1 MVSLDDHTHTT
12 RLQHLH
18 QGIGHLVGEALL
30 HLQPAG
36 KHLDHAGN
44 LRQAHEPAVRQ
55 VRHVRLAEERQQVML
70 AQRVDLDVAH
80 ADEILV
86 PLPIQRVTDDV
97 GDGHVVATREPLERR
112 LHPGRSLAQAL
123 ADGIFTGL
131 HEHLAHQRLEC
142 QAPFPGGHRGERR
155 GVLRVE
161 AVQAGGLHFVAS
173 HACWASGAGLS
184 SAHVKLKVLAF
195 LSTAGG
201 SALSAL
207 WTFPSILAS
216 AFLVAWGAEAAQFLI
231 SQGLALAILAWLQ
244 TLPEFAVEAVIAWD
258 AGREPERAHL
268 AIANLTGA
276 IRLLLGLGWPMIYFV
291 FAVSGRK
298 RAAGGAQHAAPLLP
312 AIRLER
318 EHAVEIVGLVPPLLY
333 FGVILFKQSITW
345 VDSVVLL
352 TLYIVYLG
360 VLFRNAPH
368 GADRVADAPAV
379 SRWAYRQPGWRRPL
393 AIAALFGGGGA
404 LLYVTAHPFLES
416 MLAVAGL
423 LGVSQ
428 FVLVQW
434 VAPFLSEFPEKVSA
448 FYWARRVSRA
458 PMALMNMVS
467 SNINQWTVLAAMIP
481 LIYGY
486 SSLRH
491 HGVWLD
497 FHFDEAQRLEILL
510 TLLQTGLGVL
520 LLANMEF
527 DWLDASI
534 IFVLWLAQFLRPDW
548 REEVAVAYGLWM
560 VILGIGFVVR
570 GKPLLAPKYFWETLK
585 ARSAGTA

>member
-1 MVSLDDHTHTT
+1 M
-12 RLQHLH
+12 
-18 QGIGHLVGEALL
+18 
-30 HLQPAG
+30 
-36 KHLDHAGN
+36 
-44 LRQAHEPAVRQ
+44 
-55 VRHVRLAEERQQVML
+55 
-70 AQRVDLDVAH
+70 
-80 ADEILV
+80 
-86 PLPIQRVTDDV
+86 
-97 GDGHVVATREPLERR
+97 
-112 LHPGRSLAQAL
+112 
-123 ADGIFTGL
+123 
-131 HEHLAHQRLEC
+131 
-142 QAPFPGGHRGERR
+142 
-155 GVLRVE
+155 
-161 AVQAGGLHFVAS
+161 
-173 HACWASGAGLS
+173 
-184 SAHVKLKVLAF
+184 KLKVLAF

-291 FAVSGRK
+291 FAVSSRR

-312 AIRLER
+312 VIRLER
-318 EHAVEIVGLVPPLLY
+318 EHAVEIIGLVPPLLY
-333 FGVILFKQSITW
+333 FGVILFKQKLSW
-345 VDSVVLL
+345 VDAVVLL
-352 TLYIVYLG
+352 ALYLAYLA

-368 GADRVADAPAV
+368 GADHVADAPAV
-379 SRWAYRQPGWRRPL
+379 SRWAYRQPGWRRPV

-404 LLYVTAHPFLES
+404 LLYFTAHPFLES
-416 MLAVAGL
+416 MLALAGL
-423 LGVSQ
+423 VGVSQ

-448 FYWARRVSRA
+448 FYWARRVTRA

-481 LIYGY
+481 LVYGY

-497 FHFDEAQRLEILL
+497 FHFDGPQRLEILL
-510 TLLQTGLGVL
+510 TLLQSGLALMV
-520 LLANMEF
+520 LANMEF
-527 DWLDASI
+527 DWRDASVL
-534 IFVLWLAQFLRPDW
+534 FLLWLVQFLQPNL
-548 REEVAVAYGLWM
+548 REAVAVAYGVWM
-560 VILGIGFVVR
+560 VILAIEFGVGR
-570 GKPLLAPKYFWETLK
+570 KTLLAPRYFWEIIRGKRDRPVPL
-585 ARSAGTA
+585 